1 MPEQIIFDTKNN
13 GTKIISRSDDPTM
26 LVFDKSGG
34 IVEVQNPNRD
44 VILDEERA
52 RRLAH
57 AVRSFV
63 RLIPSKRP
71 LDIEWAL
78 TGEKVWILQARPFI
92 GP

>member
-1 MPEQIIFDTKNN
+1 
-13 GTKIISRSDDPTM
+13 
-26 LVFDKSGG
+26 
-34 IVEVQNPNRD
+34 
-44 VILDEERA
+44 
-52 RRLAH
+52 
-57 AVRSFV
+57 V